1 MQLEETLRLALGYKS
16 LEAVEL
22 VLQQTQA
29 VLLAQVQ
36 IPAPC
41 FRAATDQRAAQ
52 GQGHLLVD
60 QM

>member
-1 MQLEETLRLALGYKS
+1 
-16 LEAVEL
+16 VEL

-29 VLLAQVQ
+29 ALLGQAQ

-41 FRAATDQRAAQ
+41 FKGVTDQRAAQ
-52 GQGHLLVD
+52 GQEHLLVD